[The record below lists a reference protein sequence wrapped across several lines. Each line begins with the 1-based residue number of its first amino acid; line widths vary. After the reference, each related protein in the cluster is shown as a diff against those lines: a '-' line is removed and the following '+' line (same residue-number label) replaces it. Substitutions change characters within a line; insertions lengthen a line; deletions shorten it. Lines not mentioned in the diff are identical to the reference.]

1 MKRHLS
7 IGLSVFALA
16 ALLSGCAGGSGSS
29 TSTGAA
35 APAASGSS
43 AAASAARSAPASSS
57 AAAATADLKV
67 AASGAG
73 QIVVDGKG
81 LSVYQYT
88 QDLKD
93 SGRSA
98 CVGGCLTAWPPVVTT
113 SDTPT
118 VDGVTGKVGTIPT
131 PDGKKQLTINGMPVY
146 YFAKDKAAGDILGQG
161 VSSVWYVVAP
171 TGEMIT
177 TTAAGGY

>member
-16 ALLSGCAGGSGSS
+16 ALLSGCAGGSGTTS

-35 APAASGSS
+35 GATASGSPAAS
-43 AAASAARSAPASSS
+43 SAPAPSS

-67 AASGAG
+67 AASAAG

-118 VDGVTGKVGTIPT
+118 VDGVTGKVGTIAT
-131 PDGKKQLTINGMPVY
+131 PDGKKQLTVNGMPVY
-146 YFAKDKAAGDILGQG
+146 YFAKDKVAGDILGQG
-161 VSSVWYVVAP
+161 ISSVWYLVAP
-171 TGEMIT
+171 SGEMIT
-177 TTAAGGY
+177 AAAGGGY

>member
-7 IGLSVFALA
+7 IGLSAFALA
-16 ALLSGCAGGSGSS
+16 ALLSGCAGGSGTS

-35 APAASGSS
+35 SPPASGSS
-43 AAASAARSAPASSS
+43 AASSAPASSS
-57 AAAATADLKV
+57 STAAAADLKV
-67 AASGAG
+67 AASTAG

-98 CVGGCLTAWPPVVTT
+98 CVGGCMTAWPPVVTT
-113 SDTPT
+113 SDTPM
-118 VDGVTGKVGTIPT
+118 VDGVTGKVGTIAT

-146 YFAKDKAAGDILGQG
+146 YFAKDKVPGDILGQG
-161 VSSVWYVVAP
+161 FSGVWYLVTP
-171 TGEMIT
+171 SGEMLT
-177 TTAAGGY
+177 AAAGGGY